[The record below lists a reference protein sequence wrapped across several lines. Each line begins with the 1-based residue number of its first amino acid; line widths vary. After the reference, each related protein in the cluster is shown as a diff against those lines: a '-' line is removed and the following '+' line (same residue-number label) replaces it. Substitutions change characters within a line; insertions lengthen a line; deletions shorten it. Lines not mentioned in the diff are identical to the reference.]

1 MTKEKE
7 APKDEVA
14 SRATVQEGR
23 KESLIKE
30 GEEYL
35 KKIGPG
41 VVTGAADD
49 DPSGIATYSQAGAQY
64 GTSLVWLAL
73 WVYPLVSTI
82 QEMCARIAMV
92 TGRGLASNI
101 KKNFSKEIL
110 YVCTILLFFA
120 NTLNI
125 GADLGAMAKAVQ
137 LLAPK
142 MSFIF
147 LVIFTGISGLLLE
160 IIVPYRIYTK
170 YLKWLV
176 IAVFAYIVTGLIIHM
191 DWSQLLH
198 DGLIPHITFSKAQIL
213 LITGVLG
220 TTISPYLFFWQTSEE
235 IEEEIRDGKTTVASR
250 RGTTH
255 NEIKEMRL
263 DIWIGMFLSN
273 LVMFF
278 IIAVCANTLFA
289 NGIINIETAADAAK
303 ALTPLAGSWATV
315 LFAIGIIGTGLLAIP
330 VLAGS
335 TAYAIT
341 ESFGWKEGL
350 YRKFKTAHAFYGV
363 IAVSIIVGILL
374 NFIGIDPIKALLYS
388 AIANGIVAP
397 VMLVFIVKI
406 SSSHKIMGE
415 FKNRPI
421 TKTLGW
427 ITTALMSVTAI
438 AAIISLF

>member
-1 MTKEKE
+1 MKNEKE
-7 APKDEVA
+7 APKDEEVILI
-14 SRATVQEGR
+14 EK
-23 KESLIKE
+23 KETILEES
-30 GEEYL
+30 EEYM

-41 VVTGAADD
+41 IITGAADD
-49 DPSGIATYSQAGAQY
+49 DPSGIATYSQAGAQF

-101 KKNFSKEIL
+101 KRNFPKKIL
-110 YVCTILLFFA
+110 YICTILLFFA

-142 MSFIF
+142 MSFVF

-191 DWSQLLH
+191 DWSVLLR
-198 DGLIPHITFSKAQIL
+198 DGLIPHITFSKSQIL
-213 LITGVLG
+213 LITGILG

-235 IEEEIRDGKTTVASR
+235 IEEEIRDGKKTVASR
-250 RGTTH
+250 KGTTH
-255 NEIKEMRL
+255 KEVKEMRL
-263 DIWIGMFLSN
+263 DIWVGMFLSN
-273 LVMFF
+273 IVMFF
-278 IIAVCANTLFA
+278 IIAVCANTLFI
-289 NGIINIETAADAAK
+289 NGITNINTASDAAL
-303 ALTPLAGSWATV
+303 ALRPLAGSLAYL

-350 YRKFKTAHAFYGV
+350 YRKWKTAHAFYGV

-406 SSSHKIMGE
+406 SSSKKIMGE
-415 FKNRPI
+415 FHNKPI
-421 TKTLGW
+421 TKALGW
-427 ITTALMSVTAI
+427 IATILMSVTAI